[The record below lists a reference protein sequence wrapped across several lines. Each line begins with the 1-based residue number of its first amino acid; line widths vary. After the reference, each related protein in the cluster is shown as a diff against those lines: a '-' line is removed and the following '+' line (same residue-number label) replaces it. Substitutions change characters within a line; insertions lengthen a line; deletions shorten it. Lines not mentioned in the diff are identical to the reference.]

1 MSTFKDV
8 PVSRW
13 RSSSPT
19 ALRGTWITKTTV
31 MLEEA
36 QRQMLPSASTE
47 CWPTNNSLPGNSAAR
62 VRHMRGDPQ
71 SDDLSEPA
79 FGPPPEA
86 IALCPPAID

>member
-8 PVSRW
+8 LCLL
-13 RSSSPT
+13 
-19 ALRGTWITKTTV
+19 AIFIAYGLAGHMDYEDAV